1 MVKINYKNLEGTVK
15 DGVYVHEYFRVQ
27 KVSDTNKKYSVGYLT
42 VALDEV
48 REATLDVT
56 LSQWQK
62 WSFIDKLNELA
73 YGTDEEEDIVLYE
86 SYTEYIQEKFKQ
98 GLAQGLK
105 HLLDAH
111 SIVKIY
117 TGKNVKIHKGTIIR
131 ICEDAL
137 VSDIVSNKHFNP
149 KELYVNKQ
157 FKEIISLYDML
168 TQEQQLAFD
177 NDTFDVIAFGNELL
191 SLYKDDEEVQEAV
204 KEAVQEAVA
213 L

>member
-1 MVKINYKNLEGTVK
+1 MAKINYKDLEGTVK

-27 KVSDTNKKYSVGYLT
+27 KVSEAGKKHSTGYLK
-42 VALDEV
+42 VSLDEV

-62 WSFIDKLNELA
+62 WNFIDKLNELA

-86 SYTEYIQEKFKQ
+86 SYTEYMQEKFKQ

-105 HLLDAH
+105 HLLDAN

-117 TGKNVKIHKGTIIR
+117 TGENVKIRKGTIIR
-131 ICEDAL
+131 VYEDSL
-137 VSDIVSNKHFNP
+137 VSDIVSDKHFNP

-157 FKEIISLYDML
+157 YKELISLYDML

-177 NDTFDVIAFGNELL
+177 NNTFDVIAFGKELL
-191 SLYKDDEEVQEAV
+191 SLYKDDEQ
-204 KEAVQEAVA
+204 VQEAVA